1 MNDILL
7 TDSFK
12 YTEPK
17 YHEEY
22 MWKCK
27 NWVVKMQDK
36 LGSQQFGT
44 LQQYRTNIAVN
55 VSLEGVYYYR

>member
-1 MNDILL
+1 ML

-17 YHEEY
+17 YQEEY

-27 NWVVKMQDK
+27 KWIMNMLNK
-36 LGSQQFGT
+36 LDPQKSKT
-44 LQQYRTNIAVN
+44 WQQYSINIAVN